1 MMLHL
6 HCIVC
11 RDAYNVACLGV
22 TEEDWKILAFE
33 ALEVCMYSMS
43 IVFNIQQL
51 FQKVDFL
58 HIHMHV

>member
-33 ALEVCMYSMS
+33 ALEVCTYVQYVNS
-43 IVFNIQQL
+43 IQYTATVP
-51 FQKVDFL
+51 KS
-58 HIHMHV
+58 